1 MTEYTTESLTAL
13 LQSAGLTPYAAAK
26 LIGLSPRAMQDAA
39 KGTTQLSE
47 TAWRLLQVT
56 LSRKARRALPAPVV
70 P

>member
-1 MTEYTTESLTAL
+1 MTPYTTEALTAL

-39 KGTTQLSE
+39 KGTTNLSE

-56 LSRKARRALPAPVV
+56 LSRKARQSLPKAILP
-70 P
+70 